1 MYGECS
7 ERRMVAIGLFF
18 VKICAFEV
26 TKIGNFA
33 KLRNFVFFFR
43 QFFVPP
49 LMKVEN
55 GPKMDFF
62 KSVYILTTTS
72 LHQKVYLNY
81 VISLLES
88 F

>member
-7 ERRMVAIGLFF
+7 ERRMVAIGPFF

-33 KLRNFVFFFR
+33 KLRNFGFFFVN
-43 QFFVPP
+43 FLCPP

-55 GPKMDFF
+55 GPKNGFF
-62 KSVYILTTTS
+62 QKCIYFDHDLTTS
-72 LHQKVYLNY
+72 KGVP
-81 VISLLES
+81 
-88 F
+88 

>member
-1 MYGECS
+1 MFGECS
-7 ERRMVAIGLFF
+7 ERRMVAIGPFF

-33 KLRNFVFFFR
+33 KLRNFGFFSSIFCA
-43 QFFVPP
+43 P

-55 GPKMDFF
+55 RPKMDFF
-62 KSVYILTTTS
+62 KSV
-72 LHQKVYLNY
+72 
-81 VISLLES
+81 ISLLES

>member
-1 MYGECS
+1 MFGECP
-7 ERRMVAIGLFF
+7 ERRMVAIGPFF
-18 VKICAFEV
+18 VKLCAFEV

-33 KLRNFVFFFR
+33 KLRNFEFFFVN
-43 QFFVPP
+43 FLCPP

>member
-1 MYGECS
+1 MFGECP
-7 ERRMVAIGLFF
+7 ERRMVAIGPFF
-18 VKICAFEV
+18 VKLCAFEV
-26 TKIGNFA
+26 TKITNFA
-33 KLRNFVFFFR
+33 KLRNFGVFFINFLC
-43 QFFVPP
+43 PL

-62 KSVYILTTTS
+62 KSAYILTTTS

>member
-1 MYGECS
+1 MFGECS
-7 ERRMVAIGLFF
+7 ERRMVAIGPFF
-18 VKICAFEV
+18 VKICAFEI

-33 KLRNFVFFFR
+33 KLRNFGFFFVN
-43 QFFVPP
+43 FLCPP

-72 LHQKVYLNY
+72 LHQKVYLSY